1 VRRDAERRIGEL
13 RTEIARNDYRYYVLD
28 DPELPDAEYD
38 KLMIE
43 LRALEAQY
51 PDLITPDSPTQR
63 VSGEPVAAFG
73 VVTHK
78 VPMLSLDNAFTDEDL
93 LAFDRRIHERL
104 GSEAEADLAT
114 KNLAKKDLAKKDL
127 EYVAE
132 PKLDGLAVTVIYRD
146 GKLERAATRGDGVKG
161 EDVTANVRT
170 IHKVPHRLK
179 GRPPQVVEVR
189 GEVFMPVKGFE
200 RMNRL
205 LREQGEKVY
214 INPRNSASGSLR
226 QLDPRITAKRPLD
239 MFFYALGTVEGS
251 GAENLP
257 PTQWGLLKA
266 FEKWGLPICPD
277 ATVVKGAA
285 GCLEYFREMARKRS
299 SLSYQIDGVVYKL
312 NRRADQERLGFVSRA
327 PRWATAHKFPAEEAT
342 TTVQKIEFQV
352 GRTGA
357 LTPVARLEPVF
368 VGGVTVSNVTLHNI
382 DEVRRKDVREGDTVV
397 VRRAGD
403 VIPEVVRVVKHVA
416 DDAPTVELPKRCP
429 VCNSEVIQAEGEA
442 VARCTGG
449 FTCRAQRQE
458 SLRHFAGRR
467 AMDIEGL
474 GDKIIEQLVEQDLV
488 KSPADLYTLTLEQL
502 SELERMGEKSAAKL
516 VQAIDKSRD
525 TTLPRFLFALG
536 IRDVGEATA
545 LALAQHF
552 GKLDKLL
559 PASADEI
566 QQVQDVGP
574 VVAAHVAAFF
584 ASAEHRKVI
593 ARLQE
598 EGVTWPDV
606 ARPSIAGQPFAGM
619 TFVITG
625 TLDSMSREEAQE
637 ALIALGAKVSGSVSR
652 KTRYLVA
659 GADPGSKLKKANELG
674 VEVLDEAKFVEL
686 LEPFR

>member
-1 VRRDAERRIGEL
+1 LKRDAEKRVAHL
-13 RTEIARNDYRYYVLD
+13 RQNIARADYQYYVLD
-28 DPELPDAEYD
+28 NPDLPDGEYD

-51 PDLITPDSPTQR
+51 PDLVTPDSPTQR

-78 VPMLSLDNAFTDEDL
+78 VPMLSLDNAFTDEDV

-104 GSEAEADLAT
+104 GPDAEA
-114 KNLAKKDLAKKDL
+114 DL

-161 EDVTANVRT
+161 EDVTVNVRT
-170 IHKVPHRLK
+170 IHKVPHELK
-179 GRPPQVVEVR
+179 GHPPDVVEVR
-189 GEVFMPVKGFE
+189 GEVFMPIKGFE

-214 INPRNSASGSLR
+214 INPRNSAAGSLR

-239 MFFYALGTVEGS
+239 MFFYAIGTVEG
-251 GAENLP
+251 GNLP
-257 PTQWGLLKA
+257 DTQWGLLKA
-266 FEKWGLPICPD
+266 FEKWGLPISP
-277 ATVVKGAA
+277 AAALVKGVE
-285 GCLEYFREMARKRS
+285 GLLGYFAELGERRS
-299 SLSYQIDGVVYKL
+299 SLTYQIDGVVYKL

-342 TTVQKIEFQV
+342 TTVLKIEFQV

-368 VGGVTVSNVTLHNI
+368 VGGVTVTNVTLHNI
-382 DEVRRKDVREGDTVV
+382 DEVRRKDVRVGDTVV

-403 VIPEVVRVVKHVA
+403 VIPEVVRVVKHIS
-416 DDAPTVELPKRCP
+416 DDAPKVELPSACP
-429 VCNSEVIQAEGEA
+429 VCGSQVIQAEGEA

-458 SLRHFAGRR
+458 ALRHFASRR

-516 VQAIDKSRD
+516 VQAIEKSRD

-552 GKLDKLL
+552 GKLEKLL
-559 PASADEI
+559 DASVDEI
-566 QQVQDVGP
+566 QLVPDVGP
-574 VVAAHVAAFF
+574 VVAAHVAAFV
-584 ASAEHRKVI
+584 ASPDHRKVI
-593 ARLQE
+593 ARLRK
-598 EGVTWPDV
+598 EGVAWADV
-606 ARPSIAGQPFAGM
+606 ERPSVEGQPFAGM

-625 TLDSMSREEAQE
+625 TLESMSREEAQE
-637 ALIALGAKVSGSVSR
+637 ALVALGAKVSGSVSK
-652 KTRYLVA
+652 KTRYVVA
-659 GADPGSKLKKANELG
+659 GADPGSKLKKATELG
-674 VEVLDEAKFVEL
+674 VEVLDEAQFTAL
-686 LEPFR
+686 LAEKKKGR

>member
-13 RTEIARNDYRYYVLD
+13 RVEIARNDYRYYVLD
-28 DPELPDAEYD
+28 DPDLPDAEYD

-78 VPMLSLDNAFTDEDL
+78 VPMLSLDNAFTDEDV
-93 LAFDRRIHERL
+93 LAFDRRIHDRL
-104 GSEAEADLAT
+104 GSEAEA
-114 KNLAKKDLAKKDL
+114 NL

-179 GRPPQVVEVR
+179 GHPPQVVEVR
-189 GEVFMPVKGFE
+189 GEVFMPLKGFE

-251 GAENLP
+251 GAEDLP

-277 ATVVKGAA
+277 ATVIKGAA
-285 GCLEYFREMARKRS
+285 GCLDYFREMAHKRS

-312 NRRADQERLGFVSRA
+312 NQRADQERLGFVSRA

-368 VGGVTVSNVTLHNI
+368 VGGVTVSSATLHNI

-403 VIPEVVRVVKHVA
+403 VIPEVVRVIKHVS
-416 DDAPTVELPKRCP
+416 DDAPAVELPKRCP

-559 PASADEI
+559 AASADDI

-584 ASAEHRKVI
+584 ASHDHRKVI

-598 EGVTWPDV
+598 EGVRWPDV
-606 ARPSIAGQPFAGM
+606 ARPSVAGQPFAGM

-652 KTRYLVA
+652 KTRYVVA
-659 GADPGSKLKKANELG
+659 GADPGSKLKKADELA

-686 LEPFR
+686 LKPFR

>member
-78 VPMLSLDNAFTDEDL
+78 VPMLSLDNVFTDEDL

-104 GSEAEADLAT
+104 GPEAEADLA
-114 KNLAKKDLAKKDL
+114 KENL

-170 IHKVPHRLK
+170 IHKVPHQLK
-179 GRPPQVVEVR
+179 GRPPQVLEVR
-189 GEVFMPVKGFE
+189 GEVFMPLKGFE

-239 MFFYALGTVEGS
+239 MFFYALGAVEGS
-251 GAENLP
+251 GAADLP
-257 PTQWGLLKA
+257 ETQWELLKA

-516 VQAIDKSRD
+516 VQAIGKSRD

-559 PASADEI
+559 TASADEI

-584 ASAEHRKVI
+584 ASADHRKVI

-606 ARPSIAGQPFAGM
+606 ARPSVAGQPFAGM

-625 TLDSMSREEAQE
+625 TLESMSREEAQE